1 VTPAF
6 TEEEIMNRQRRLH
19 ALMRLGGSLFG
30 VLALGLIWLAMPARI
45 GRVAAADAVQ
55 IKGLLAPARIVTD
68 SDAIPHI
75 FAANDHD
82 AMLMQGYAHARD
94 RFFQMDLL
102 RHQAGGTSAEL
113 VGKAALSADVQ
124 LRTFG
129 LRRSAEASLPTYSAD
144 TRALLDAYAQGVN
157 SWLQDPAT
165 KLPAEYQG
173 LELTKAG
180 IAPWTATDS
189 VSIAKVLAFELSFDT
204 SDIDLTVALAA
215 YQQAGQA
222 AGFDGTALFFSDVRR
237 SSPFDT
243 ATTTKPVRGFV
254 PLKFSSH
261 SLAKAPAPRQPRPAR
276 TATPEMPQL
285 PTATPAPEVV
295 RLAADYA
302 QTLRNAH
309 LFAGTLE
316 AGQPAASN
324 WVLVSGVMTASGKP
338 MLAND
343 PHLSLSTPPVWY
355 EVHLTVDSDPQ
366 RGPMN
371 VNGVSFAGAPGV
383 ILGCNQRVCWG
394 ATVNPMDVTDVYQE
408 RIVLDPSTLSIGT
421 VFDNKIEAITII
433 PQVFKVNQPGNGVAD
448 DVVTANVSPLAG
460 GLTLVVPRRNNG
472 PIVTVDVSDPLNIK
486 ALSIQYAGWGPTR
499 ELQAFL
505 DFGRAANVDD
515 FRKALQSF
523 TFGSENFGYA
533 DVDGNIAYFAGG
545 EMPLR
550 EDLQTLGR
558 ADGTP
563 PFLIRDG
570 THHFKNEWLP
580 VSKPQT
586 GQVLPYEILPAA
598 EMPQLINPGAGYIVS
613 ANNDPMGTNLGN
625 DPLALKRPGG
635 GIYYLGRDYDRG
647 FRAGQLTGLM
657 WEMDRNNVKI
667 AYDGLAAIQANNQML
682 DAQVFLPYIRAAF
695 ANAQAAG
702 APDALAALASDAQ
715 VAEAVNRLTHW
726 SYNTPTG
733 ISQGYDPGDDPANLV
748 DPPQQ
753 QANDSVAA
761 TIYSVWRGQMVRAT
775 IDAALTRVG
784 LGSYLPPDDMSLV
797 GLRNLLDNFAAS
809 RGLGASGLNFFQAE
823 GVSTPEAARDLIILR
838 SLRGGLDQLASD
850 AFTAAFAKSTKL
862 DDYRWGKLHRIVFQ
876 HVLGAPFSIPTAG
889 GFQNLAPGL
898 PGVARAGGFSVPD
911 ASNHKVRVQSPN
923 DFMFSS
929 GPSRRFLG
937 EMSPNSI
944 RASQIIPGGQSG
956 TLGSPAYASMLGRW
970 LTNAYH
976 AMLFSEADVNA
987 VRTQEER
994 FTP

>member
-1 VTPAF
+1 
-6 TEEEIMNRQRRLH
+6 MNRQSRRY
-19 ALMRLGGSLFG
+19 AFVRFGGSLLG
-30 VLALGLIWLAMPARI
+30 TLALGLIWFAMPA
-45 GRVAAADAVQ
+45 GSGSVAAADAVQ

-68 SDAIPHI
+68 ADAIPHI

-82 AMLMQGYAHARD
+82 ALLMQGYAHARD

-102 RHQAGGTSAEL
+102 RHQASGTSAEL

-129 LRRSAEASLPTYSAD
+129 LRRSAEASLPTYAAD
-144 TRALLDAYAQGVN
+144 TQALLDAYAQGVN
-157 SWLQDPAT
+157 AWLQDPGT

-173 LELTKAG
+173 LELTKAS
-180 IAPWTATDS
+180 ISPWTAVDS
-189 VSIAKVLAFELSFDT
+189 VAIGKVLAFQLSFDT
-204 SDIDLTVALAA
+204 KDLDLTVALAA

-237 SSPFDT
+237 SSPFDP
-243 ATTTKPVRGFV
+243 ATTTLPVWGFS
-254 PLKFSSH
+254 PLPFSSK
-261 SLAKAPAPRQPRPAR
+261 SLAHAAPRQARRSPAV
-276 TATPEMPQL
+276 TPETPL
-285 PTATPAPEVV
+285 PPAAIPSPEAVK
-295 RLAADYA
+295 LAADYA
-302 QTLRNAH
+302 ETLRNAH

-316 AGQPAASN
+316 ASEPAGSN
-324 WVLVSGVMTASGKP
+324 WILVGGAITASGNP

-371 VNGVSFAGAPGV
+371 VTGVSFAGSPGV

-408 RIVLDPSTLSIGT
+408 RVVLNPATLSVGT
-421 VFDNKIEAITII
+421 VFENKIEPIAII

-448 DVVTANVSPLAG
+448 DLVTASVSPLAG
-460 GLTLVVPRRNNG
+460 GLTLLVPRRNNG
-472 PIVTVDVSDPLNIK
+472 PIVSVDISDPLNIT

-505 DFGRAANVDD
+505 DFDRAANLDD
-515 FRKALQSF
+515 FRKALRSF

-550 EDLQTLGR
+550 EDLQNLGR

-580 VSKPQT
+580 VSKGQP

-598 EMPQLINPGAGYIVS
+598 EMPQLINPGVGYIVS
-613 ANNDPMGTNLGN
+613 ANNDPIGTNTGN
-625 DPLALKRPGG
+625 DPLALKRQVG

-657 WEMDRNNVKI
+657 WEMERKNIKI
-667 AYDGLAAIQANNQML
+667 TYDGLAAIQANNQML

-702 APDALAALASDAQ
+702 APDALAALAADAQ
-715 VAEAVNRLTHW
+715 IADAVDRMAHW

-733 ISQGYDPGDDPANLV
+733 IRQGYDPGDDPANLV
-748 DPPQQ
+748 EPPQQ
-753 QANDSVAA
+753 EVRDSVAA
-761 TIYSVWRGQMVRAT
+761 TIYSVWRGQIVRAT
-775 IDAALTRVG
+775 IDATLARVG
-784 LGSYLPPDDMSLV
+784 LGGYVPPDDMALV
-797 GLRNLLDNFAAS
+797 GLRNLLDNFAAN
-809 RGLGASGLNFFQAE
+809 RGRGASGLNFFQVD
-823 GVSTPEAARDLIILR
+823 GVSTPEAARDLVILR
-838 SLRGGLDQLASD
+838 SIRGGLDQLASD
-850 AFTAAFAKSTKL
+850 AFAAAFAKSTTL

-876 HVLGAPFSIPTAG
+876 HVLGAPFSVPTAG
-889 GFQNLAPGL
+889 GFQDLAPGL

-911 ASNHKVRVQSPN
+911 AANHKVRVQSPS
-923 DFMFSS
+923 DFMFGS
-929 GPSRRFLG
+929 GPSRRFVG
-937 EMSPNSI
+937 ELSPGAI
-944 RASQIIPGGQSG
+944 RASEILPGGQSG
-956 TLGSPAYASMLGRW
+956 ALGSPAYASMLGRW

-976 AMLFSEADVNA
+976 TMPFSEADVHSA
-987 VRTQEER
+987 QEER